1 MASLF
6 SPLAQR
12 AMTLRNR
19 IVVSPMC
26 QYSCVDGLATDWHLV
41 HLGSRA
47 VGGAG
52 AVIVEATAVEARG
65 RISPHDVGLWQDGQI
80 EPLARVTR
88 FLREHGAVAG
98 AQLAH
103 AGRKAGTARPW
114 EGGEPLPVGAGGW
127 TPVAPSAMPFA
138 EGHPVPVELDAAGLA
153 GIVRAFAAAAQRALA
168 AGFELIELH
177 AAHGYLLHQFLSPL
191 SNRRTD
197 RYGGAF
203 ENRLRLPLEVVQAVR
218 AVWPQRLPLWMR
230 VSATDWAE
238 AAGWDLPQTVALARE
253 LKEHGV
259 DLLDCSSGGTLPRP
273 KIPAGPGFQVPFA
286 EVVRRETGIATGAV
300 GLITEPWQAE
310 EIVAAGR
317 ADVVLLG
324 RQFLRDPYWPLHAA
338 KALAVDL
345 DWPPQYRRA
354 KE

>member
-1 MASLF
+1 MSSLF
-6 SPLAQR
+6 SPLTLR
-12 AMTLRNR
+12 GVTLRNR
-19 IVVSPMC
+19 VVVSPMC
-26 QYSCVDGLATDWHLV
+26 QYSCTDGVATDWHLV

-52 AVIVEATAVEARG
+52 AVIVEATAVAARG

-80 EPLARVTR
+80 EPLARVSR
-88 FLREHGAVAG
+88 FLREHGAVTAV
-98 AQLAH
+98 QLGH

-114 EGGEPLPVGAGGW
+114 EGGEPLPAGAGGW
-127 TPVAPSAMPFA
+127 TPVAPSAIPFA
-138 EGHPVPVELDAAGLA
+138 DGHPVPEELDAAGLA
-153 GIVRAFAAAAQRALA
+153 AIVRAFAGAAQRALT
-168 AGFELIELH
+168 AGFEVIELH

-203 ENRLRLPLEVVQAVR
+203 ENRIRLPLEVVAAVR
-218 AVWPQRLPLWMR
+218 AVWPERLPLWLR
-230 VSATDWAE
+230 LSATDWAE
-238 AAGWDLPQTVALARE
+238 AGGWDVPQTVALARE
-253 LKEHGV
+253 LKAYGV
-259 DLLDCSSGGTLPRP
+259 DLIDCSSGGTLPHA
-273 KIPAGPGFQVPFA
+273 KIPWGPGFQVPFA
-286 EVVRRETGIATGAV
+286 ETVRREAGIATGTV
-300 GLITEPWQAE
+300 GFITEPRQAE

-338 KALAVDL
+338 QALAVNL